1 MEIKKK
7 AFLIFRYHFLKTN
20 PRFLEIRELPIWKNK
35 TNFETNANFILAIG
49 ICILFSFWN
58 CSGQEKADDGKA
70 AALLLLLDKSN
81 SPNTGTNT
89 NTSASVTTTTNGS
102 IFTTVVNATSN
113 TEWTYVSLK
122 SGGTKVSSS
131 ENWDLK
137 FQRMNIGTYSGTSVS
152 GGGNGGACTN
162 GSTDFTASFTGTECS
177 RSIDEQLISSGGGG
191 AAPFNSSVNPLL
203 SSPLDSNN
211 KPSNSP
217 WYNYSTEHIL
227 TTRGFIYIITGSDG
241 SKYLMKIVDYYSS
254 AGTSGNPKFTWK
266 KI

>member
-1 MEIKKK
+1 MEIKKI
-7 AFLIFRYHFLKTN
+7 AFLFFGIY
-20 PRFLEIRELPIWKNK
+20 
-35 TNFETNANFILAIG
+35 ILV
-49 ICILFSFWN
+49 LFSN
-58 CSGQEKADDGKA
+58 CSGREKADDGKA
-70 AALLLLLDKSN
+70 AALLLLLDKSSN
-81 SPNTGTNT
+81 TNTGTINA
-89 NTSASVTTTTNGS
+89 NTSASVITTANGLV
-102 IFTTVVNATSN
+102 FTTVVNATSG

-162 GSTDFTASFTGTECS
+162 GSTDFTASFTGTECI

-191 AAPFNSSVNPLL
+191 AASFNSSVNPIL

-211 KPSNSP
+211 KPQNSP

-241 SKYLMKIVDYYSS
+241 SKYILRIVDYYSS